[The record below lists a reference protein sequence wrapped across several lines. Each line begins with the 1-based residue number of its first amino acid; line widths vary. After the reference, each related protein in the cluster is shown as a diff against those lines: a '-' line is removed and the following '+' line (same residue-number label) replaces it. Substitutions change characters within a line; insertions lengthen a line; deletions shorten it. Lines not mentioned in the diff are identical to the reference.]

1 MSSEEIID
9 GSEVAEKSSA
19 IDLFFRGVRKS
30 LKFNSIGKNKTVYSM
45 VVLTEPTKIDDA
57 VASVFSNSKAS
68 KVAAYLFKSLSQR
81 SAGKFVFY
89 ARIDEKNSPH
99 SFIPDPCSIEFAAK
113 PEEAAKLIAMHT
125 LFVSTESST
134 HLSMKV
140 GDLIDVRLEDQG
152 SGIYNLQYGEI
163 VGLATTSPPSAQ
175 ASACQKI
182 SELISPED
190 KFSFAALATAAIGL
204 MGDWMAMGGN
214 IEGGPANRNGYEFYE
229 FAKSLNVLDASVRG
243 DFEAFFAELVSLGYS
258 PKITSARRSVKH
270 QWLLRTGLGGK
281 GYKTAKP
288 CYSDHQYGFAI
299 DMNATDPQGTYISKK
314 SSHTRWQPIA
324 NVASK
329 HNIKW
334 FGSGDEVH
342 FKHRSSSSALPALK
356 AKCKAYYYGKY
367 GSDYNNWPKTK
378 PGFADELAYIEPP
391 TGGGGTT
398 TTNPNEEGEPSTV
411 ASDDTSTNS

>member
-1 MSSEEIID
+1 MPVFDESNFSSIPQALE
-9 GSEVAEKSSA
+9 
-19 IDLFFRGVRKS
+19 LFN
-30 LKFNSIGKNKTVYSM
+30 NSIRGAFEYDAYGNTTVFKA
-45 VVLTEPTKIDDA
+45 VVLTDPVRIDEA
-57 VASVFSNSKAS
+57 LASVYGTSAIAK
-68 KVAAYLFKSLSQR
+68 KLTSLLSG
-81 SAGKFVFY
+81 SPSTNKFLIR
-89 ARIDEKNSPH
+89 ARIDSMNPPSPH
-99 SFIPDPCSIEFAAK
+99 AFIPDPCSIEFADK

-134 HLSMKV
+134 HLSIKV

-163 VGLATTSPPSAQ
+163 VGLASTSPPSAQ

-334 FGSGDEVH
+334 YGSGDEVH

-411 ASDDTSTNS
+411 ASDDTPTNS